1 MVQPDQNKELP
12 TTPLASRA
20 SSAPSDTFTKSI
32 LSYPSSKSEFGR
44 NGSYFGVQVFN
55 YRELEEATDNFSQSR
70 ELGDGG
76 FGTVYYGTI
85 RNLDDFLF
93 LVNIY
98 IYIYLAIT
106 ENRLNLFCQAFSM
119 TAG

>member
-98 IYIYLAIT
+98 IYIL
-106 ENRLNLFCQAFSM
+106 Q
-119 TAG
+119 